1 MMFSTDAFTKVCPH
15 CLQGFHPVWVNV
27 EINSGHMIGTSG
39 YFALFWTLCPGKD
52 CQKAIVIFAQRLGN
66 QIAKTTIHPR
76 VTGRAPVAPEVP
88 DKFAGDYAEAC
99 AVLED
104 SPKAAAALA
113 RRCLQNLL
121 REHVKI
127 KKPDLAQEIQALL
140 DSKALPADL
149 ADDVDAIRHIGNF
162 AAHPMKSTS
171 TGEILETEP
180 GEAEWTL
187 DVMEELFDFY
197 FVRPKDRAAK
207 RAALQARITEAKPG
221 ATIKKSP
228 T

>member
-1 MMFSTDAFTKVCPH
+1 MSNEVTRVCPH
-15 CLQGFHPVWVNV
+15 CLHSFHVHWTQHPL
-27 EINSGHMIGTSG
+27 NSGNAIGKDAAFTTIW
-39 YFALFWTLCPGKD
+39 ALCPGAD
-52 CQKAIVIFAQRLGN
+52 CGKAIVYVRR
-66 QIAKTTIHPR
+66 IAADGSRVVMVHPKS
-76 VTGRAPVAPEVP
+76 TGRTPLPSDVPEM
-88 DKFAGDYAEAC
+88 FATDYREAC
-99 AVLED
+99 LVLAD

-162 AAHPMKSTS
+162 AAHPMKSTAS
-171 TGEILETEP
+171 GQILETEP

-197 FVRPKDRAAK
+197 FVRPTDRAAK

-221 ATIKKSP
+221 VTIKKSP